1 MKYRLMLCGGLL
13 ATAVLLSFPRAS
25 SALPAAPS
33 ALLPAAHSSELI
45 IVRGGGGRGGGGGG
59 GHARGG
65 GGGGGAHAR
74 MGGGG
79 GAAHVRA
86 GGGGGA
92 AHVRTGGGNV
102 NRNANVNRNVNRN
115 VHRNVNVH
123 GRVGAGVV
131 RPWVRRPYF
140 GTIVGGV
147 ALGALIAATVVPVTP
162 ADGLCWYWA
171 DPSQTQGYWDYCQ

>member
-1 MKYRLMLCGGLL
+1 MKYSAMLCSGLL
-13 ATAVLLSFPRAS
+13 AIAVLLSFPRAS

-33 ALLPAAHSSELI
+33 ALLATAHSSDLI
-45 IVRGGGGRGGGGGG
+45 IVRGGGGGGHARVGGGGGG
-59 GHARGG
+59 A
-65 GGGGGAHAR
+65 AHAR

-79 GAAHVRA
+79 GAAHA
-86 GGGGGA
+86 
-92 AHVRTGGGNV
+92 RTGGGNV
-102 NRNANVNRNVNRN
+102 NRNANVNRNVNRDVN
-115 VHRNVNVH
+115 RNVNVNRH
-123 GRVGAGVV
+123 VGVGGGVV

-147 ALGALIAATVVPVTP
+147 ALGALIAATAVPVAP